1 MSSTMR
7 AVILFVSRSNPC
19 ALSLGTSRDSVAT
32 EIGSLAMD
40 KRDKTY
46 TAEPGATGAAGR
58 SALIAQVFAMV
69 LQLGPTTPV

>member
-1 MSSTMR
+1 
-7 AVILFVSRSNPC
+7 
-19 ALSLGTSRDSVAT
+19 
-32 EIGSLAMD
+32 MD